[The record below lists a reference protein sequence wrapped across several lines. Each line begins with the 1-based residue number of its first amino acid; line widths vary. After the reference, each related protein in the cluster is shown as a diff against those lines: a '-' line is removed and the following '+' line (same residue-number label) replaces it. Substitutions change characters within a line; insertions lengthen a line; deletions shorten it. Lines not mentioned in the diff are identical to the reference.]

1 MKKEF
6 LTILFLILGGA
17 AAAAEPFPLA
27 GHWEGAVVRLGA
39 VQPIQVDFRQEG
51 DRWTAAVDV
60 PERGLYRMP
69 ADEVQYQPPALRL
82 KFLYGDAALQVDA
95 ETEEITGVI
104 EAWEPDVRVHLKR
117 AEAPPPDVREVEV
130 RFASGGLSLAG
141 TLVLPLA
148 PGPHPGVVLVHGSGP
163 AGRSDGRYRS
173 HGLFYARHG
182 IAALI
187 YDKRA
192 DFEKATF
199 DDLANDAAA
208 AVRFLKTRGEI
219 DPARVGL
226 AGFSQG
232 GWLAPLAASR
242 TEGVAFLILQVG
254 PAVSVEEQEL
264 QRVRFGMVAE
274 GFSEEDVARAAA
286 YTKLMFDTAYRGGD
300 WAKLAAATEKAKGTK
315 WSDQVQLATSSEDLA
330 GWRRQRYDPAAV
342 LQRTRIPVLAL
353 FGERDSSVPPSENA
367 ELMARYLAAAGNRDV
382 TIKIF
387 PRANHNLEWFG
398 ELRGGTWSWP
408 SGYWVWSKRAPDY
421 TETVIGWLRAH
432 AGSSLARR

>member
-1 MKKEF
+1 MKKTF
-6 LTILFLILGGA
+6 LFLLSLSLGA
-17 AAAAEPFPLA
+17 AADPLA

-60 PERGLYRMP
+60 PERGLYGMP
-69 ADEVQYQPPALRL
+69 ADEVRYEPPALRL
-82 KFLYGDAALQVDA
+82 KFLYGDAALRVDA
-95 ETEEITGVI
+95 ETAEITGVI

-117 AEAPPPDVREVEV
+117 AEAPPPAFREEEV

-141 TLVLPLA
+141 TLLLPLS
-148 PGPHPGVVLVHGSGP
+148 PGPHPAVVLVHGSGP
-163 AGRSDGRYRS
+163 AGRTDGRYRS
-173 HGLFYARHG
+173 HGIFFARHG

-187 YDKRA
+187 YDKRTG
-192 DFEKATF
+192 FEDATF
-199 DDLANDAAA
+199 DDLAGDAAA
-208 AVRFLKTRGEI
+208 AVRFLKARAEV
-219 DPARVGL
+219 DPARAGL
-226 AGFSQG
+226 AGYSQG

-242 TEGVAFLILQVG
+242 IDGVAFLILQVG

-264 QRVRFGMVAE
+264 QRVRFGMAAE

-286 YTKLMFDTAYRGGD
+286 YTRLVFDAAYRGAA
-300 WAKLAAATEKAKGTK
+300 WSKLAAATEKAKGTK
-315 WSDQVQLATSSEDLA
+315 WAEQVQLAAAAEDLE

-342 LQRTRIPVLAL
+342 LKRTRIPVLAL
-353 FGERDSSVPPSENA
+353 FGERDTVVPPSENA
-367 ELMARYLAAAGNRDV
+367 ALMERYLEEAGNRDV

-408 SGYWVWSKRAPDY
+408 EGYWIWAKQAPDY
-421 TETVIGWLRAH
+421 ADVVIGWLRARL
-432 AGSSLARR
+432 GPL